1 MQIEVSLIRRYPR
14 CTGKRLGRVEKVD
27 DRVVEAV
34 NPLVWF
40 AGVASN

>member
-1 MQIEVSLIRRYPR
+1 VPENGWGVLKKSMTVF
-14 CTGKRLGRVEKVD
+14 
-27 DRVVEAV
+27 VEAV